1 MTVLE
6 QRRPAETARSKVLFF
21 PLLWMTLA
29 LVAIGLW
36 MVPGIAPWA
45 IDYPKSWI
53 VPIAKYLT
61 VAMKWIIADFSF
73 ITRGIA
79 SILQLPLNLA
89 LALLANGIRIGNG
102 LEATTLPRLSW
113 LGLIITFTLIGDFIG
128 GKRTALIAFGCF
140 SYIALFGQWNS
151 AMLSLA
157 SIVICVPFATL
168 LGLAFGIL
176 AYRRPGIDRA
186 IIRPLLDL
194 MQTVPAFAYLV
205 PVLLLFGFGPV
216 SAMIATIIFAMPPM
230 VRITTLAL
238 HQVPEEIQD
247 FASMAGCTR
256 QQRLWRVMI
265 PAASP
270 LLMVGINQVI
280 MMTLN
285 MVIIASMIGAGGLG
299 YDVLLALRALDIGK
313 ALEAGLAIVLMA
325 IALDRLSQAAA
336 KRRDD
341 HALVNRRRRASR
353 YAWICLAVLA
363 VTTLGSFFLPWLARL
378 PKEVTLT
385 TGPIW
390 SNMIAWI
397 NINFFDDIDAVRTWL
412 LLHLLNPVKQT
423 LLKTPWIVTVGLI
436 GLIGYQLGNRRMPS
450 RGGWQLAALVMLL
463 LSFSALVGM
472 WDKAMVT
479 IYLCG
484 ISAVIACLI
493 GIPLGLWGG
502 RHTIAD
508 RVLTVIVDTL
518 QTLPSFVYLIPVVM
532 LFRVGDVTAMIA
544 IVLFAVAP
552 AIRYTS
558 HGIRQVSPSLI
569 EAARAMGCTRRQV
582 LWRVQL
588 PLALPEI
595 LLGINQT
602 ILLALS
608 MLVITAL
615 VGTRDLGQEVY
626 IALTKADSGR
636 GIVAG
641 LAIAFIGIAADRLM
655 SAWAGNLRQRLG
667 IDGEAASIRT

>member
-1 MTVLE
+1 MAVLE
-6 QRRPAETARSKVLFF
+6 QTRPAEMARLKGRFF
-21 PLLWMTLA
+21 PLLWLTLA
-29 LVAIGLW
+29 IVAIVLW
-36 MVPGIAPWA
+36 LWPGVLPWA
-45 IDYPKSWI
+45 IDYPMSWI
-53 VPIAKYLT
+53 VPITTYITL
-61 VAMKWIIADFSF
+61 AMKWLVAHVSVF
-73 ITRGIA
+73 TRGIA
-79 SILQLPLNLA
+79 SILQLPLDLA
-89 LALLANGIRIGNG
+89 LALFADGFKIGNG
-102 LEATTLPRLSW
+102 LGAHIIPRLSW
-113 LGLIITFTLIGDFIG
+113 LGLIATFTLIGDFIG
-128 GKRTALIAFGCF
+128 GRRMALTAFGCF
-140 SYIALFGQWNS
+140 GYIALFGQWNS
-151 AMLSLA
+151 AMLTFA
-157 SIVICVPFATL
+157 SIVICVPFAVL

-176 AYRRPGIDRA
+176 GYRRPAIDRVA
-186 IIRPLLDL
+186 IRPMLDL

-238 HQVPEEIQD
+238 HQVPEDIQD
-247 FASMAGCTR
+247 FASMAGCTQR
-256 QQRLWRVMI
+256 QRLWRVMI
-265 PAASP
+265 PAARP

-313 ALEAGLAIVLMA
+313 ALEAGFAIVLMA

-341 HALVNRRRRASR
+341 VFHRHAARR
-353 YAWICLAVLA
+353 YAWLCLAALGI
-363 VTTLGSFFLPWLARL
+363 TTLGSFFLPWLAVL
-378 PKEVTLT
+378 PKDETLT

-397 NINFFDDIDAVRTWL
+397 NIHFFDDIDAVRTWL

-436 GLIGYQLGNRRMPS
+436 GLIGYQLGCRQGSRR
-450 RGGWQLAALVMLL
+450 RGWQLALLVMLL
-463 LSFSALVGM
+463 LSFAAMVGM
-472 WDKAMVT
+472 WEKAMVT

-484 ISAVIACLI
+484 ISAVISCLI
-493 GIPLGLWGG
+493 GIPLGIWGG
-502 RHTIAD
+502 RRSLAD
-508 RVLTVIVDTL
+508 RVLTVVVDTL

-544 IVLFAVAP
+544 IVFFAVAP

-558 HGIRQVSPSLI
+558 HGIRQVDPSLI
-569 EAARAMGCTRRQV
+569 EAARAMGCTRSQILR
-582 LWRVQL
+582 RVQL

-626 IALTKADSGR
+626 MALTKADPGR

-655 SAWAGNLRQRLG
+655 SAWAGNLRHRLG
-667 IDGEAASIRT
+667 LGDAAASPGG

>member
-1 MTVLE
+1 MAVLDE
-6 QRRPAETARSKVLFF
+6 SPRFNALRSRLRAY
-21 PLLWMTLA
+21 PLLLLGLLILA
-29 LVAIGLW
+29 IVLW
-36 MVPGIAPWA
+36 TQPALLPWA
-45 IDYPKSWI
+45 VEYPKSWI
-53 VPIAKYLT
+53 VPIASNITL
-61 VAMKWIIADFSF
+61 AMKWIVANLSF
-73 ITRGIA
+73 ITRGVA
-79 SILQLPLNLA
+79 SILQLPLDLS
-89 LALLANGIRIGNG
+89 LALLANGIKIGNG
-102 LEATTLPRLSW
+102 LTATIIPRFSW
-113 LGLIITFTLIGDFIG
+113 LGLIITFTLIGHLIG
-128 GKRTALIAFGCF
+128 GRRTALIAFGCF
-140 SYIALFGQWNS
+140 GYIALFGQWNS

-157 SIVICVPFATL
+157 SIVICVPFATA
-168 LGLAFGIL
+168 LGLGVGIL
-176 AYRRPGIDRA
+176 AFRHPRLDRLAVRPA
-186 IIRPLLDL
+186 LDL

-238 HQVPEEIQD
+238 QQVPEDIQD
-247 FASMAGCTR
+247 FASMAGCTPR
-256 QQRLWRVMI
+256 QRLWRIMI
-265 PAASP
+265 PTARP
-270 LLMVGINQVI
+270 LLMVGVNQVI

-313 ALEAGLAIVLMA
+313 ALESGLAIVLMA
-325 IALDRLSQAAA
+325 IALDRISQAAA
-336 KRRDD
+336 QQRPEGNAALEAWRRYFWW
-341 HALVNRRRRASR
+341 ALGA
-353 YAWICLAVLA
+353 LA
-363 VTTLGSFFLPWLARL
+363 VTTLGSLFLPWLQVL

-390 SNMIAWI
+390 SDIIAWI
-397 NINFFDDIDAVRTWL
+397 NINCFDAIDATRTWL

-423 LLKTPWIVTVGLI
+423 LVKMPWVVSALLVGF
-436 GLIGYQLGNRRMPS
+436 LGFHLGKASS
-450 RGGWQLAALVMLL
+450 RKGWQLGFLVMLL
-463 LSFSALVGM
+463 ISFSALVGM
-472 WDKAMVT
+472 WEKAMIT

-484 ISAVIACLI
+484 ISALISCLI

-502 RHTIAD
+502 RKPLVD
-508 RVLTVIVDTL
+508 RALTVIVDTL

-544 IVLFAVAP
+544 IVFFAVAP

-558 HGIRQVSPSLI
+558 HGIRQVSPQLI
-569 EAARAMGCTRRQV
+569 EAARAMGCTGRQI

-626 IALTKADSGR
+626 IALTKADPGR

-655 SAWAGNLRQRLG
+655 SAWANALRQRKGLAG
-667 IDGEAASIRT
+667 GVGAPSH

>member
-1 MTVLE
+1 MAALE
-6 QRRPAETARSKVLFF
+6 QPHPAVIIRSKIRLFPF
-21 PLLWMTLA
+21 LWLLLA
-29 LVAIGLW
+29 LIAIGLW
-36 MVPGIAPWA
+36 LLPDRAPWA
-45 IDYPKSWI
+45 VTYPKSWI
-53 VPIAKYLT
+53 VPIASYLT
-61 VAMKWIIADFSF
+61 VGMKWIIAEFSF

-79 SILQLPLNLA
+79 AVLQLPLDLA
-89 LALLANGIRIGNG
+89 LALFAKGFKLG
-102 LEATTLPRLSW
+102 PRADAAVIPHLSW
-113 LGLIITFTLIGDFIG
+113 LGLIISFTLIGDFIG
-128 GKRTALIAFGCF
+128 GRRIALIAFGCF
-140 SYIALFGQWNS
+140 TYIALFGQWHS
-151 AMLSLA
+151 AMLSFA
-157 SIVICVPFATL
+157 SIVICVPFAAA
-168 LGLAFGIL
+168 LGLALGIL
-176 AYRRPGIDRA
+176 ACRRPAVDRFA
-186 IIRPLLDL
+186 IRPLLDL
-194 MQTVPAFAYLV
+194 MQTIPAFAYLV

-230 VRITTLAL
+230 VRLTTLAL
-238 HQVPEEIQD
+238 QQVPDDIQD

-256 QQRLWRVMI
+256 RQRLWRVMI
-265 PAASP
+265 PSARP
-270 LLMVGINQVI
+270 LLMVGVNQVI

-313 ALEAGLAIVLMA
+313 ALEAGLAIVLLA

-336 KRRDD
+336 RRQETAPSS
-341 HALVNRRRRASR
+341 HRRGTAIR
-353 YAWICLAVLA
+353 YTWFCLAALA
-363 VTTLGSFFLPWLARL
+363 ITTIGGLFLPWLTVL
-378 PKEVTLT
+378 PKEATLT

-436 GLIGYQLGNRRMPS
+436 GLVGYQLGCRRMPGRHS
-450 RGGWQLAALVMLL
+450 WPLAALVICL

-484 ISAVIACLI
+484 ISAVISCLI

-502 RHTIAD
+502 RHADAD
-508 RVLTVIVDTL
+508 RVLTIVVDTL

-544 IVLFAVAP
+544 IVFFAVAP

-558 HGIRQVSPSLI
+558 HGIRQVEPSLI
-569 EAARAMGCTRRQV
+569 EAARAMGCTRRQI

-595 LLGINQT
+595 LLGVNQT

-626 IALTKADSGR
+626 IALTKADPGR

-641 LAIAFIGIAADRLM
+641 LAIAFIGISADRLM

-667 IDGEAASIRT
+667 LDSDTPSLAG

>member
-1 MTVLE
+1 MAVLE
-6 QRRPAETARSKVLFF
+6 QLPDASGPRLRLRPF
-21 PLLWMTLA
+21 PLLLLGLGGLA
-29 LVAIGLW
+29 ALLW
-36 MVPGIAPWA
+36 ALPDLAPWA

-53 VPIAKYLT
+53 IPIATNLT
-61 VAMKWIIADFSF
+61 LVMKWLVTNVSF
-73 ITRGIA
+73 VTRGIA

-89 LALLANGIRIGNG
+89 LALLATGIKIGNG
-102 LEATTLPRLSW
+102 LEATLIPRLSW
-113 LGLIITFTLIGDFIG
+113 LGVIVTLTLIGHYLG
-128 GKRTALIAFGCF
+128 GKRIAMIACGCF
-140 SYIALFGQWNS
+140 SYIAVFGQWNS

-157 SIVICVPFATL
+157 SIVICVPFAVG
-168 LGLAFGIL
+168 LGLGTGIL
-176 AYRRPGIDRA
+176 AFRHPGFDRRVV
-186 IIRPLLDL
+186 RPLLDL

-238 HQVPEEIQD
+238 HQVPEDIQD

-256 QQRLWRVMI
+256 RQRLWRVML
-265 PAASP
+265 PTARP
-270 LLMVGINQVI
+270 MLMVGVNQVI

-313 ALEAGLAIVLMA
+313 ALESGLAIVLMA
-325 IALDRLSQAAA
+325 IALDRMSQAAA
-336 KRRDD
+336 QPHPDLAPGERPSWRRY
-341 HALVNRRRRASR
+341 L
-353 YAWICLAVLA
+353 AWSVGGLL
-363 VTTLGSFFLPWLARL
+363 VTTLGGLFLPWLQVL

-390 SNMIAWI
+390 SDMIAWI
-397 NINFFDDIDAVRTWL
+397 NIHCFDAIDATRTWL
-412 LLHLLNPVKQT
+412 LLHLLNPVKQA
-423 LLKTPWIVTVGLI
+423 LIHTPWVVSVLLLGLLGYHLGKSVTG
-436 GLIGYQLGNRRMPS
+436 
-450 RGGWQLAALVMLL
+450 RGWPLAALVMSLL
-463 LSFSALVGM
+463 AFSALVGM
-472 WDKAMVT
+472 WEKAMVT

-484 ISAVIACLI
+484 ISALISCLI

-502 RHTIAD
+502 RRAAVD

-544 IVLFAVAP
+544 IVFFAVAP
-552 AIRYTS
+552 AIRYTT
-558 HGIRQVSPSLI
+558 HGIRQVPGHLV
-569 EAARAMGCTRRQV
+569 EAATAMGCTQRQI

-626 IALTKADSGR
+626 IALTKADPGR

-655 SAWAGNLRQRLG
+655 SAG
-667 IDGEAASIRT
+667 AASLRRREGLTAEAGGTGH